1 MEKIVINGGKALYG
15 DVAVSGMKNA
25 ALPIIF
31 ACILTKDKCR
41 IENLPLISDV
51 TMAIE
56 ILESMGA
63 KVDYIDETTVEIDTT
78 DMVCGTAPCE
88 LVSRMRAS
96 TYLLGAELGRFG
108 RSRIGLPGGCN
119 FGDRPIDQHIKGFKA
134 LGAEVIVSDDEIVA
148 TTENGTYSGSVYFDI
163 TSVGATIN
171 IMMAAVLA
179 EGMTIIENAACE
191 PHIVDLANFFNTCGA
206 SISGAGT
213 NVIKIRGAERLHGC
227 TYEIIPDMIEAGTYM
242 TAVAAT
248 GGKININ
255 NIIPKHLESIS
266 AKLRD
271 MGVEVEEFDDSLTVT
286 AKVRLKPTQIQTKP
300 YPGFP
305 TDMQP
310 QFTAL
315 MCMAFGESGMTEN
328 VFEHRYHYVNE
339 LRKMGADIEVDG
351 RYARVNGRGFLH
363 GATVKATDLRAGA
376 ALIVAGLAAVETTTV
391 TDIVYI
397 KRGYQ
402 DIVNKFRDLGA
413 DIEEVWDFNP

>member
-1 MEKIVINGGKALYG
+1 MERIVINGGKPLYG
-15 DVAVSGMKNA
+15 EVEVSGMKNA

-51 TMAIE
+51 TMALE

-63 KVDYIDETTVEIDTT
+63 KIDYIDETTVNIDTST
-78 DMVCGTAPCE
+78 LVCGTAPCE
-88 LVSRMRAS
+88 LVSKMRAS

-108 RSRIGLPGGCN
+108 KARIGLPGGCN
-119 FGDRPIDQHIKGFKA
+119 FGDRPIDQHVKGFKA
-134 LGAEVIVSDDEIVA
+134 LGAQVIVSDDEIVA

-171 IMMAAVLA
+171 IMMAAVMA
-179 EGMTIIENAACE
+179 EGLTVIENAACE

-206 SISGAGT
+206 NISGAGT
-213 NVIKIRGAERLHGC
+213 NVIKIRGAKELHGC

-248 GGKININ
+248 GGKIDIKNV
-255 NIIPKHLESIS
+255 IPKHLESIS

-271 MGVEVEEFDDSLTVT
+271 MGAEVEEFDDAITVT
-286 AKVRLKPTQIQTKP
+286 ASVRLKPTHVQTKP

-315 MCMAFGESGMTEN
+315 MCMAFGESGLTEN
-328 VFEHRYHYVNE
+328 VFDHRYNYVNE
-339 LRKMGADIEVDG
+339 LKKMGADIEVDG
-351 RYARVNGRGFLH
+351 RYAKINGRGFLH

-391 TDIVYI
+391 TNIVYI

-402 DIVNKFRDLGA
+402 DIVNKFKALGA
-413 DIEEVWDFNP
+413 DIEEVWDFNN

>member
-1 MEKIVINGGKALYG
+1 MERIVINGGKPLYG
-15 DVAVSGMKNA
+15 DVEVSGMKNA

-51 TMAIE
+51 TMALE

-63 KVDYIDETTVEIDTT
+63 RVDYVDETTVEIDTT
-78 DMVCGTAPCE
+78 SLVCGSAPCE

-108 RSRIGLPGGCN
+108 RARIGLPGGCN

-134 LGAEVIVSDDEIVA
+134 LGAQVIVSEDEIVA
-148 TTENGTYSGSVYFDI
+148 VTENGTYSGSVYFDI

-179 EGMTIIENAACE
+179 EGLTVIENAACE

-206 SISGAGT
+206 NITGAGT
-213 NVIKIRGAERLHGC
+213 NVIKIRGAKELHGC

-255 NIIPKHLESIS
+255 NVIPKHLESIT

-271 MGVEVEEFDDSLTVT
+271 MGAEVEEFDESITVT
-286 AKVRLKPTQIQTKP
+286 ASVRLKPTQVQTKP

-328 VFEHRYHYVNE
+328 VFEHR
-339 LRKMGADIEVDG
+339 
-351 RYARVNGRGFLH
+351 
-363 GATVKATDLRAGA
+363 
-376 ALIVAGLAAVETTTV
+376 
-391 TDIVYI
+391 
-397 KRGYQ
+397 
-402 DIVNKFRDLGA
+402 
-413 DIEEVWDFNP
+413 

>member
-1 MEKIVINGGKALYG
+1 MERIVINGGKPLYG
-15 DVAVSGMKNA
+15 DVEVSGMKNA

-31 ACILTKDKCR
+31 ACILTKDKCK

-51 TMAIE
+51 TMALE

-63 KVDYIDETTVEIDTT
+63 KVDYLDETTVEIDTT
-78 DMVCGTAPCE
+78 NLICGTAPCE
-88 LVSRMRAS
+88 LVKRMRAS

-108 RSRIGLPGGCN
+108 RARIGLPGGCN

-134 LGAEVIVSDDEIVA
+134 LGAQVIVSDDEIVA

-179 EGMTIIENAACE
+179 EGLTVIENAACE

-206 SISGAGT
+206 NITGAGT
-213 NVIKIRGAERLHGC
+213 NVIKIRGAEKLHGC

-255 NIIPKHLESIS
+255 NIIPKHLETIS

-271 MGVEVEEFDDSLTVT
+271 MGVDVEEFDDSLTVT
-286 AKVRLKPTQIQTKP
+286 AAVRLKPTQVQTKP

-328 VFEHRYHYVNE
+328 VFEHRYNYVNE
-339 LRKMGADIEVDG
+339 LKKMGADIEVDG
-351 RYARVNGRGFLH
+351 RIARVKGRGFLH

-376 ALIVAGLAAVETTTV
+376 ALIVAGLAAVETTVV

-402 DIVNKFRDLGA
+402 DIVSKFKALGA
-413 DIEEVWDFNP
+413 DIEEVWDFSN